1 MVKQLEDEL
10 KNVLLEIRNE
20 PISYAELMDKIVKWN
35 NSHLDKVPF
44 DVSPRDIFHDGLR
57 LGYIQKV
64 ENGYKFNLEE

>member
-44 DVSPRDIFHDGLR
+44 DVSQRDIFHDGLR